1 MPRLT
6 GRAGIAAIELVYGL
20 ALAAIVGAAAMSV
33 LVRHQ
38 RAAFAISAS
47 ASARSQL
54 RQGIAAL
61 SAELLAAGGGAAD
74 LLARSDTAV
83 ELLVTV
89 GIALSCAD
97 AASGTVLDVAPRAR
111 DGLLPAATW
120 LRFPTPGDTV
130 LVFDPARGE
139 WSGHRVAA
147 SAPAPCADSLLAS
160 RRFAV
165 RLILE
170 PPGLSAPLTGRT
182 VVRVARR
189 ARWSVYR
196 AADRTWSLGER
207 EETVGKWSA
216 TQPVAGPMVG
226 VGAARPS
233 PFRFL
238 DARGAALDDLAP
250 RDSVAAIAITLRARA
265 AGAAVVD
272 SVRAVIAIRPGP

>member
-1 MPRLT
+1 MT
-6 GRAGIAAIELVYGL
+6 GRAGIGAIELVYGF
-20 ALAAIVGAAAMSV
+20 ALAGLVASAALSL

-38 RAAFAISAS
+38 RAAFTISAS
-47 ASARSQL
+47 AIARSQL
-54 RQGIAAL
+54 RQGITAL
-61 SAELLAAGGGAAD
+61 STELLAAGGGAAD
-74 LLARSDTAV
+74 LLTRSDTSV

-97 AASGTVLDVAPRAR
+97 GANGTVLDVAERTR
-111 DGLLPAATW
+111 DGVLPAATW

-130 LVFDPARGE
+130 LVLDPTRAE
-139 WSGHRVAA
+139 WRGHRVAA
-147 SAPAPCADSLLAS
+147 STPARCLDSLVAPHGT
-160 RRFAV
+160 AV
-165 RLILE
+165 RLMLE
-170 PPGLSAPLTGRT
+170 PPGLPTPLTGRT
-182 VVRVARR
+182 IVRVARR

-226 VGAARPS
+226 IGAVGPR

-238 DARGAALDDLAP
+238 DVRGAELDDSAP
-250 RDSVAAIAITLRARA
+250 RDSIAAIAITLRARA
-265 AGAAVVD
+265 AGATAVD